1 VIGAVLLV
9 LTPERVFSALV
20 PLLLGFATVLFAY
33 AGRISTWLAARAA
46 TRGNVR
52 RFTHSPAVVLPVSV
66 YGGYFGAGLGVLMLG
81 VLSVGTAGNYRSAN
95 VTKNLVTGLNSAT
108 ATVIFAAQG
117 VVSWPAT
124 LLMMAGT
131 LVGGLIGARLAQ
143 VMPNHAAAQAGRVRW
158 RAADGRLCLALLALT
173 LLRQLDEP
181 ANHRALGIGHRVDR
195 SEMVCPGDGLEAGL
209 RAGLAPGLGD
219 DPALAQELARFQT
232 SDHRI
237 EDAALRCRPEQRR
250 DPPRLGLVEP
260 QILRHGDLN
269 QWREIEH
276 AGDRVGR
283 RAPDPLVSWDRAHAT
298 RSPPWRQRD
307 VRRRSGRTPSCA
319 GRCAAT

>member
-1 VIGAVLLV
+1 MDLLHGALLVAAGIAGGCMAAIVGGAAVITFPALLAAGLPPVMATAANTVALTPGLFLAAIYDRSQLPPFDRSFVAVALASIVGAVIGAVLLV

-33 AGRISTWLAARAA
+33 AGRISTWLA
-46 TRGNVR
+46 TRGDAR

-66 YGGYFGAGLGVLMLG
+66 YGGYFGAGVGVLMLG

-143 VMPNHAAAQAGRVRW
+143 VMPNHAARTLVVFMG
-158 RAADGRLCLALLALT
+158 ALLTAVF
-173 LLRQLDEP
+173 
-181 ANHRALGIGHRVDR
+181 A
-195 SEMVCPGDGLEAGL
+195 
-209 RAGLAPGLGD
+209 
-219 DPALAQELARFQT
+219 
-232 SDHRI
+232 
-237 EDAALRCRPEQRR
+237 
-250 DPPRLGLVEP
+250 
-260 QILRHGDLN
+260 
-269 QWREIEH
+269 WRY
-276 AGDRVGR
+276 
-283 RAPDPLVSWDRAHAT
+283 WF
-298 RSPPWRQRD
+298 
-307 VRRRSGRTPSCA
+307 
-319 GRCAAT
+319 

>member
-1 VIGAVLLV
+1 MDLLHGVLLVAAGIAGGCIAVIVGGAAVITFPALLAAGLPPVMATAANTVALTPGLFLAALYDRSQLPPFDRSFVAVALASIVGAVIGAVLLV

-33 AGRISTWLAARAA
+33 AGRISTWLA
-46 TRGNVR
+46 TRGDAR

-66 YGGYFGAGLGVLMLG
+66 YGGYFGAGVGVLMLG

-143 VMPNHAAAQAGRVRW
+143 VMPNHAARTLVVFVG
-158 RAADGRLCLALLALT
+158 ALLTAVF
-173 LLRQLDEP
+173 
-181 ANHRALGIGHRVDR
+181 A
-195 SEMVCPGDGLEAGL
+195 
-209 RAGLAPGLGD
+209 
-219 DPALAQELARFQT
+219 
-232 SDHRI
+232 
-237 EDAALRCRPEQRR
+237 
-250 DPPRLGLVEP
+250 
-260 QILRHGDLN
+260 
-269 QWREIEH
+269 WRY
-276 AGDRVGR
+276 
-283 RAPDPLVSWDRAHAT
+283 WF
-298 RSPPWRQRD
+298 
-307 VRRRSGRTPSCA
+307 
-319 GRCAAT
+319 